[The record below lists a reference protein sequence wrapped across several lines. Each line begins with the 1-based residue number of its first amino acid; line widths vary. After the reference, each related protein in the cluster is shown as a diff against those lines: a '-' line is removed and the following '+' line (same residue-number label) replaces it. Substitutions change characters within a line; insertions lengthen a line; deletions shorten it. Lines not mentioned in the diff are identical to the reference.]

1 MKEEKYFGKM
11 KKKLE
16 PFFKIYFFFIIF
28 FLIPQSTYPEPF
40 DSIINGLQKYL
51 NNTDDFTASF
61 IQLTQLQ
68 SFGEK
73 QIASGEVY
81 IMKPGQMRW
90 EYQKPELQTI
100 VINSRQVWI
109 YTPED
114 NQVIKTRIEKLGT
127 SLIYKL
133 FLSNKIMINKIFNI
147 ATVKEEENSKKQ
159 VFFLE
164 LFPKNMDTNINKV
177 VIELSKIS
185 YEIKSFVTYDKLDNI
200 TTVKFTN
207 IRRNKGIK
215 PSVFDFKI
223 PEGVEIITSE
233 DLGV

>member
-1 MKEEKYFGKM
+1 M

-16 PFFKIYFFFIIF
+16 PSFRLYFFFIIF
-28 FLIPQSTYPEPF
+28 FLIPQSTYSESF
-40 DSIINGLQKYL
+40 DLIINGLQKYL
-51 NNTDDFTASF
+51 NNTNDFTASF
-61 IQLTQLQ
+61 IQVTKLQ
-68 SFGEK
+68 SFEEK
-73 QIASGEVY
+73 QISSGEVY

-127 SLIYKL
+127 SVIYKL
-133 FLSNKIMINKIFNI
+133 FLSNEIMINEIFNI
-147 ATVKEEENSKKQ
+147 AAVKEEENSGKR

-164 LFPKNMDTNINKV
+164 LFPKNTEINIYKV
-177 VIELSKIS
+177 IIELSSIS
-185 YEIKSFVTYDKLDNI
+185 YEIKSFVTYDQLDNI

-215 PSVFDFKI
+215 PSIFDFKI
-223 PEGVEIITSE
+223 PEGVEIVTSE
-233 DLGV
+233 DLGVSEN